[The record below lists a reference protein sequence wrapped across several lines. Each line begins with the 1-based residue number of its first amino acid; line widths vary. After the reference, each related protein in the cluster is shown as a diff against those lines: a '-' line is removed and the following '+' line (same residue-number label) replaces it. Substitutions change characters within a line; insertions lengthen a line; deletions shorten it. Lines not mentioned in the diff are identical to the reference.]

1 MEYARFGLSA
11 DTNADE
17 ISGTIAKLQKRVDW
31 KKRSEAGRPE
41 KYKARLVV
49 RGFSQKSGFDY
60 SETYSPV
67 AKMDIL
73 RAVLPLA
80 NQSALH
86 IHQSRS
92 STVNSQRRSLCHNQT
107 GLSKEEG

>member
-67 AKMDIL
+67 AKMYTL
-73 RAVLPLA
+73 RAVLVLA
-80 NQSALH
+80 NQSGMQ
-86 IHQSRS
+86 IHQMDVK
-92 STVNSQRRSLCHNQT
+92 TAFLNGELSLVIN
-107 GLSKEEG
+107 